1 MNYRVIFNMLGKML
15 MIESVLLVFPLAIS
29 FIYRENSYLAFLL
42 PMIILFLIGFPLV
55 KIKVRDKQI
64 YAKEGFII
72 VALAW
77 IFLSLFGAL
86 PFVISGDIP
95 NYVDAFFETVSGFTT
110 TGSTALVDVEI
121 LKRSTSFWRSFTH
134 WIGGMGILVFALAF
148 MPENDSGIMHVF
160 RTESPGP
167 SVGKL
172 VSKLKVTARI
182 LYLIYTALTLTLI
195 VFLLL
200 GRMPVFDSIVHA
212 FAVAGTGGFS
222 IKNLSIAAY
231 NSVYLEMVIAIFML
245 IFSINFSL
253 YYLILIKNFK
263 KALINEELRTF
274 AIILFV
280 AIFSIV
286 LNLLSS
292 GMQFGKAL
300 RYTIFQVSSISSTTG
315 FSTADFNTWPAY
327 SKGVLVLLS
336 VIGTMA
342 GSTGGGIKVSRL
354 IVLSKSGMK
363 DIKTMLNPRAIAT
376 VKYENQPLDRQVE
389 RGVRTYFIF
398 WVIIVGL
405 STLLLSLDFND
416 LYTNF
421 TASIACIGNVGPGL
435 GEVGPMG
442 NFAFYSPFSK
452 ILLSFVMLAGRLEIF
467 PMLILFSP
475 RTWKK
480 G

>member
-1 MNYRVIFNMLGKML
+1 MLGKML

-121 LKRSTSFWRSFTH
+121 LKHSTSFWRSFTH

-292 GMQFGKAL
+292 GMQFGMAL
-300 RYTIFQVSSISSTTG
+300 RYTIFQVSSIISTTG

-336 VIGTMA
+336 VIGAMA

-405 STLLLSLDFND
+405 STLLLSLDFNG

-435 GEVGPMG
+435 GKVGPMG